1 MYVPLCKSPGCY
13 GEFHQ
18 NQVCCT
24 QAFCFVVCLMSYY
37 SFQVLHKICPLSFCV
52 VQRLMPCFCVVCHD
66 PPMPFL
72 CVVSCPVPF
81 LYVVCHV
88 PCPYVWFVMS
98 SAPFCVVCNVPCP
111 ILRSMYCA
119 VLSCG
124 VRMAWPVSC
133 SVLSCPLLSWC
144 CM

>member
-1 MYVPLCKSPGCY
+1 MMYVPLCKSPGCY

-52 VQRLMPCFCVVCHD
+52 VQRLMPCFCVVCND

-72 CVVSCPVPF
+72 C
-81 LYVVCHV
+81 VVCHV

-98 SAPFCVVCNVPCP
+98 SAPFCVMSPAPFCVACIVLCCRVECVWHGLCHVRSCHAHCCHGAVCSHTMLGEMCT
-111 ILRSMYCA
+111 C
-119 VLSCG
+119 
-124 VRMAWPVSC
+124 
-133 SVLSCPLLSWC
+133 
-144 CM
+144 